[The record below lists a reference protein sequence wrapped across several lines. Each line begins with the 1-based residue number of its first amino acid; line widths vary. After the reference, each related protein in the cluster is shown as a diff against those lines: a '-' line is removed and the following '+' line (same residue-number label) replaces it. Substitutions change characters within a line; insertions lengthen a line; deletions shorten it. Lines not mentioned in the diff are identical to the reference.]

1 MNNDENKEFLVRY
14 STSFKKDLKKISKQ
28 SEKVEKV
35 TAAIKILREKGVDG
49 IPAEM
54 KPHYLKGKYKG
65 CLECHIEGDLLII
78 WIQEDDE
85 KVIYLMRL
93 GSHSELCKMEGFTID
108 SSIFLPILSTS
119 SKTPAGASLQLV
131 PNSKFTIHNSP
142 RTI

>member
-65 CLECHIEGDLLII
+65 CLECHIEGDL
-78 WIQEDDE
+78 
-85 KVIYLMRL
+85 
-93 GSHSELCKMEGFTID
+93 
-108 SSIFLPILSTS
+108 P
-119 SKTPAGASLQLV
+119 PAGASLQLV
-131 PNSKFTIHNSP
+131 PNSKFTIHNSS

>member
-1 MNNDENKEFLVRY
+1 M
-14 STSFKKDLKKISKQ
+14 KKISKQ
-28 SEKVEKV
+28 LEKVEKV

-93 GSHSELCKMEGFTID
+93 GSHSELFKM
-108 SSIFLPILSTS
+108 
-119 SKTPAGASLQLV
+119 
-131 PNSKFTIHNSP
+131 
-142 RTI
+142 

>member
-35 TAAIKILREKGVDG
+35 TATIKILREKGVDG

-93 GSHSELCKMEGFTID
+93 GSHSELFK
-108 SSIFLPILSTS
+108 
-119 SKTPAGASLQLV
+119 K
-131 PNSKFTIHNSP
+131 
-142 RTI
+142 